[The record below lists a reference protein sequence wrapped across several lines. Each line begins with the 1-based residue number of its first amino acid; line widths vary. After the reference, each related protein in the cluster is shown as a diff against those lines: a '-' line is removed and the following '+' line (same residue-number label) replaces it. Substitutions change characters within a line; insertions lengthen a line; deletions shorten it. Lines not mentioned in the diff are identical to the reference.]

1 MSKATGRPCTVCAH
15 PDLGEI
21 NSALARGG
29 KYLTLSRRFG
39 VSRDALRNHGSQHI
53 PKAMALAAE
62 ALGSRDLAA
71 GLGLNDEARE
81 LYIEARSILAEA
93 RAAKKLREA
102 LDGIG
107 RALNCL
113 ELLGKLTGKLRPETQ
128 VNVLVTSPDWLA
140 MRERIADALEPYPL
154 ALEAVKEAM
163 SGE

>member
-1 MSKATGRPCTVCAH
+1 MGRPCTVCESPA
-15 PDLGEI
+15 LSEI
-21 NSALARGG
+21 NTALARGG

-39 VSRDALRNHGSQHI
+39 VSRDALRNHGSEHI

-62 ALGSRDLAA
+62 AIGSRDLAA

-113 ELLGKLTGKLRPETQ
+113 ELLGKLTGKLKPETQ
-128 VNVLVTSPDWLA
+128 VNVLVTSGEWLA
-140 MRERIADALEPYPL
+140 FRDRLYATLERFPDAL
-154 ALEAVKEAM
+154 AAVDEEFRAVPR
-163 SGE
+163 